1 MADKINM
8 INLSGSSIATIL
20 LVFAA
25 LSLTGCQT
33 LTAPSSSSEAWKAPS
48 TKTDN
53 SSWQSLRGQ
62 KIDSSKPLTLTDL
75 VNLALQNN
83 PSTKQ
88 AWNSARAAEAVKA
101 QSESLLYPS
110 ATVTATLTREAGK
123 ANLSAADYNDL
134 VIGPEIELTYLLLD
148 FGGRAANIKQTTDQ
162 LLAANYQF
170 NQSIQDLLF
179 DVENTYYGFYSAKAS
194 LDAALADLETAK
206 TAYDAADTRYRA
218 QLASKLDVLQAKST
232 YEDSLFSLEG
242 AKGQVNAAKAQLA
255 QTIGI
260 SADTEFD
267 IADPEKPLPTALSE
281 DDVTKLINDAMDKRP
296 DIAAQ
301 KATVESSKAAIKFAD
316 SALYPSISAGGT
328 ADINKYHYYGDTT
341 ARSTD
346 KSYAAYLTFNWDLFD
361 GFNNLNKKREAE
373 MNSEVERAK
382 LIEAQLA
389 ASADVWTKYYN
400 FKTAVRQYGFGE
412 SLLETAQT
420 SYELA
425 LESYNNGLKSMLDL
439 INAQSQLSDAR
450 SKLIQT
456 KKDLFVSL
464 ADLAHATGSL
474 YAGDITN
481 EQNK

>member
-1 MADKINM
+1 MFAI
-8 INLSGSSIATIL
+8 ISIA
-20 LVFAA
+20 
-25 LSLTGCQT
+25 GCQT
-33 LTAPSSSSEAWKAPS
+33 LTAPSSSSEMWKAPPA
-48 TKTDN
+48 KIDN
-53 SSWQSLRGQ
+53 SSWQSLRQQ
-62 KIDSSKPLTLTDL
+62 KIDTSKPLTLPEL
-75 VNLALQNN
+75 VNFALQNN

-101 QSESLLYPS
+101 QRESLLYPG
-110 ATVTATLTREAGK
+110 ATVAATLAREAAK
-123 ANLSAADYNDL
+123 QNIRSADYNDL
-134 VIGPEIELTYLLLD
+134 KIGPEVDLTYLLLD
-148 FGGRAANIKQTTDQ
+148 FGGREADIKQTTDL

-179 DVENTYYGFYSAKAS
+179 DVENTYYSFYSAKSS
-194 LDAALADLETAK
+194 LDAAQADLETAK
-206 TAYDAADTRYRA
+206 TAYDAADTRHKA

-232 YEDSLFSLEG
+232 YENSLFSLEG
-242 AKGQVNAAKAQLA
+242 AKGQVKAAKAQLA

-267 IADPEKPLPTALSE
+267 IADPEKPLPTSLSE

-301 KATVESSKAAIKFAD
+301 KAAVEASKAAIKSAN
-316 SALYPSISAGGT
+316 SALYPSISANGT
-328 ADINKYHYYGDTT
+328 AATDRYHYYGVNDERHYD
-341 ARSTD
+341 A
-346 KSYAAYLTFNWDLFD
+346 SYSAYLTFNWDLFD

-373 MNSEVERAK
+373 MTSEVERAK

-400 FKTAVRQYGFGE
+400 FKTAVSQYGFGE

-439 INAQSQLSDAR
+439 LNAQSELSDAR

-456 KKDLFVSL
+456 KKGLFVSL

>member
-1 MADKINM
+1 M
-8 INLSGSSIATIL
+8 
-20 LVFAA
+20 
-25 LSLTGCQT
+25 
-33 LTAPSSSSEAWKAPS
+33 WKAPPA
-48 TKTDN
+48 KADN
-53 SSWQSLRGQ
+53 SSWQVLRGQ

-110 ATVTATLTREAGK
+110 ATVTATLTREGAK
-123 ANLSAADYNDL
+123 ANLRAADYNDL

-148 FGGRAANIKQTTDQ
+148 FGGRAANIKQTTDL

-170 NQSIQDLLF
+170 NQSMQDLLF
-179 DVENTYYGFYSAKAS
+179 NVENAYYNFYSAKS
-194 LDAALADLETAK
+194 MLVAAQDDLETAR
-206 TAYDAADTRYRA
+206 TVYDDADTRYRA
-218 QLASKLDVLQAKST
+218 QLASKLDVLQAKSS

-267 IADPEKPLPTALSE
+267 IADPEKPLPTTLSE

-301 KATVESSKAAIKFAD
+301 KASVEASKAAVKFAN

-328 ADINKYHYYGDTT
+328 AATDKYHYYGATT
-341 ARSTD
+341 NTRNYDA
-346 KSYAAYLTFNWDLFD
+346 SYSAYLTFNWDLFD

-373 MNSEVERAK
+373 MTSEVERAK
-382 LIEAQLA
+382 LIQAQLA

-439 INAQSQLSDAR
+439 INAQSQLSDAK